1 MPELTKGANA
11 PVPTAELV
19 VEVSWQGV
27 GGIDADASALLLTS
41 AGKVR
46 DDNDFVFY
54 NQPTSREGSVRH
66 AGSIPSGG
74 DRLIVNAPAV
84 PDVIDRVAFVASI
97 HDAAAKR
104 QSFAQ
109 LPRLSIRVLSGGA
122 PVASYSISGLTS
134 ETGLIF
140 GELYRR
146 QGAWKFR
153 AVGQGYDSGL
163 TGIATD
169 FGISVDDAPSPPPPP
184 ASAPPP
190 PPPSPPPPPPPPA
203 PKIDLNKQRQ
213 INLRKTVSEKSP
225 VLLKKFDAASVS
237 LEKRGFLG
245 ERAEVILVLDV
256 SGSSRPLFRNGSY
269 QELIDRFLAMALLFD
284 DNGTVDTVLFD
295 HRVHEGE
302 PVTLANREGWTDRAI
317 NRKGIWGATSYA
329 PPIEQIA
336 RGLKRGARLPTFIA
350 FITDGGNSDRRN
362 AADAVR
368 RASALPM
375 FIQFM
380 AVGREEDFPFLQ
392 KLDELTDRFI
402 DNAGFFAIERVA
414 AMSDEAFYDK
424 VMTEFPSWL
433 AAARETGVVGGAQP
447 PRY

>member
-19 VEVSWQGV
+19 VEVSWQAIPGV
-27 GGIDADASALLLTS
+27 DADASALLLTTT
-41 AGKVR
+41 GKVR
-46 DDNDFVFY
+46 DDTDLIFY
-54 NQPTSREGSVRH
+54 NQPASRDGSVRH
-66 AGSIPSGG
+66 AGSIPTGG
-74 DRLIVNAPAV
+74 DRLVVNAPAV
-84 PDVIDRVAFVASI
+84 PSDIERVAFVASI

-109 LPRLSIRVLSGGA
+109 LPGLSIRVSSGGA
-122 PVASYSISGLTS
+122 PVASYSISGLTT

-146 QGAWKFR
+146 QGTWKFR
-153 AVGQGYDSGL
+153 AVGQGFDSGL
-163 TGIATD
+163 AGIATT
-169 FGISVDDAPSPPPPP
+169 FGITVDEEPAQPPLSP
-184 ASAPPP
+184 AS
-190 PPPSPPPPPPPPA
+190 PPA
-203 PKIDLNKQRQ
+203 PTIDMNKQRQ
-213 INLRKTVSEKSP
+213 INLRKAVSEKSP

-256 SGSSRPLFRNGSY
+256 SGSSRPLFSNGSY

-284 DNGTVDTVLFD
+284 DNGTVDTILFD

-317 NRKGIWGATSYA
+317 NRKGIWGMTKYA

-336 RGLKRGARLPTFIA
+336 GGLHRGAALPTYVA
-350 FITDGGNSDRRN
+350 FITDGGNSDRKS
-362 AADAVR
+362 ASEAVL
-368 RASALPM
+368 RASGLPM

-380 AVGREEDFPFLQ
+380 AIGRESDFPFLH
-392 KLDELTDRFI
+392 KLDELTGREI
-402 DNAGFFAIERVA
+402 DNAGFFAVEQV
-414 AMSDEAFYDK
+414 MTLSDAAFYDK
-424 VMTEFPSWL
+424 VMTEFPDWL
-433 AAARETGVVGGAQP
+433 AAARETGIVGRG
-447 PRY
+447 R

>member
-1 MPELTKGANA
+1 MAELTKGANA

-19 VEVSWQGV
+19 VEVSWQAVAGV
-27 GGIDADASALLLTS
+27 DADASALLLTT

-46 DDNDFVFY
+46 DDADLIFY
-54 NQPTSREGSVRH
+54 NQPASRDGSVRH
-66 AGSIPSGG
+66 AGSIPTGG
-74 DRLIVNAPAV
+74 DRLVVNTAAV
-84 PDVIDRVAFVASI
+84 PAGIDRVAFVASI

-104 QSFAQ
+104 QTFAQ
-109 LPRLSIRVLSGGA
+109 LPGLSIKVSSGGE
-122 PVASYSISGLTS
+122 PVASYSISGLTT

-153 AVGQGYDSGL
+153 AVGQGFDSGL
-163 TGIATD
+163 AGIATT
-169 FGISVDDAPSPPPPP
+169 FGISIDDEPSQ
-184 ASAPPP
+184 
-190 PPPSPPPPPPPPA
+190 PPPPA
-203 PKIDLNKQRQ
+203 PTIDMNKQRQ

-256 SGSSRPLFRNGSY
+256 SGSSRPLFSNGSY

-284 DNGTVDTVLFD
+284 DNGTVDTILFD

-317 NRKGIWGATSYA
+317 NRKGIWGMTKYA

-336 RGLKRGARLPTFIA
+336 AGLRRGATLPTYVA
-350 FITDGGNSDRRN
+350 FITDGGNSDRKS
-362 AADAVR
+362 ATDAVL
-368 RASALPM
+368 RASGLPM

-380 AVGREEDFPFLQ
+380 AIGRERDFPFLH
-392 KLDELTDRFI
+392 KLDELTGREI
-402 DNAGFFAIERVA
+402 DNAGFFAVEQVTTL
-414 AMSDEAFYDK
+414 SDAAFYDK
-424 VMTEFPSWL
+424 VMTEFPDWL
-433 AAARETGVVGGAQP
+433 AAARETGIVGRG
-447 PRY
+447 R

>member
-27 GGIDADASALLLTS
+27 GGIDADASALLLTA

-46 DDNDFVFY
+46 DDSDLVFY
-54 NQPTSREGSVRH
+54 NQPASRDGSVRH
-66 AGSIPSGG
+66 AGSLPSGG
-74 DRLIVNAPAV
+74 DRLVVNAPAV
-84 PDVIDRVAFVASI
+84 PEVIDRVAFVASI
-97 HDAAAKR
+97 HDATAKR

-109 LPRLSIRVLSGGA
+109 LPGLSIKVLSSGT
-122 PVASYSISGLTS
+122 PVASYSISGLTT

-163 TGIATD
+163 KGIATE
-169 FGISVDDAPSPPPPP
+169 FGISVDDEPAAPPP
-184 ASAPPP
+184 AAPSAPP
-190 PPPSPPPPPPPPA
+190 S

-213 INLRKTVSEKSP
+213 INLRKTVSQSSP

-256 SGSSRPLFRNGSY
+256 SGSSRPLFNNGSY
-269 QELIDRFLAMALLFD
+269 QELVDRFLAMALLFD

-295 HRVHEGE
+295 HRVQEGE
-302 PVTLANREGWTDRAI
+302 PVTLHNRDGWTDRAI
-317 NRKGIWGATSYA
+317 NRKNIWGMTKYA
-329 PPIEQIA
+329 PPIEEIA
-336 RGLKRGARLPTFIA
+336 GGLQRGAALPTFVA
-350 FITDGGNSDRRN
+350 FITDGGNSDRKS
-362 AADAVR
+362 AAEAVQ
-368 RASALPM
+368 RASGLPM

-380 AVGREEDFPFLQ
+380 AIGRENDFPFLQ
-392 KLDELTDRFI
+392 KLDELSGREI
-402 DNAGFFAIERVA
+402 DNAGFFAIERVTA
-414 AMSDEAFYDK
+414 LSDEAFYDK
-424 VMTEFPSWL
+424 VMTEFPTWL
-433 AAARETGVVGGAQP
+433 AAARRAGIVGGPQP
-447 PRY
+447 R